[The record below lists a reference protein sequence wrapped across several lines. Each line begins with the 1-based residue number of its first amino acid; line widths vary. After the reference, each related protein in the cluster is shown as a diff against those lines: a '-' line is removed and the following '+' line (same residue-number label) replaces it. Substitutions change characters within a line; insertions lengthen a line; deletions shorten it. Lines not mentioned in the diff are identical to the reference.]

1 MDLKNVDSLL
11 GRFYTIAQIFAFIG
25 TPIVVAI
32 VGWKAQASAVE
43 VSISKDYVQ
52 LAMQVLR
59 EPLHEDRN
67 AAKAWAVGVIQKY
80 SPVPFSP
87 ETGRELS
94 KGAIELLDQHPL
106 LKSAMSDRSPCKS
119 INSKMLPSSLALDV
133 EELYTQCVKNK
144 NDLVW
149 LKIYIQMIANEN
161 KKMENPG
168 VSE

>member
-1 MDLKNVDSLL
+1 
-11 GRFYTIAQIFAFIG
+11 
-25 TPIVVAI
+25 
-32 VGWKAQASAVE
+32 
-43 VSISKDYVQ
+43 
-52 LAMQVLR
+52 
-59 EPLHEDRN
+59 
-67 AAKAWAVGVIQKY
+67 
-80 SPVPFSP
+80 
-87 ETGRELS
+87 
-94 KGAIELLDQHPL
+94 
-106 LKSAMSDRSPCKS
+106 MSDRSPCKS